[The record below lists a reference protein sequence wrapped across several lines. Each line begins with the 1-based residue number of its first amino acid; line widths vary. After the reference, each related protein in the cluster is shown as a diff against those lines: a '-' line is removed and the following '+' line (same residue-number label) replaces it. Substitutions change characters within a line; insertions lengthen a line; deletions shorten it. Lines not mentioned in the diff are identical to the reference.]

1 MSLLT
6 DGNLLPFRQYDPSEV
21 LNWYALDGTGLNGQL
36 VALATGNQDPAA
48 SAGQYTTQGVA
59 ASYTNVTSYRYN
71 TIRRVRPTQAGDTA
85 YNTLGITLHTTAIYD
100 ENGNLL
106 ANMPYDQTLERG
118 FVQTGFA
125 VPILTRGV
133 VTLKS
138 SQIIGIP
145 IPGYVGVISTG
156 GQGKIEVINPA
167 LLVGFG
173 VTGNAFQYSGSQ
185 IVGKWLSTSGSAF
198 NGYAQFKIQL

>member
-6 DGNLLPFRQYDPSEV
+6 DGNLLPFRQYDPADV
-21 LNWYALDGTGLNGQL
+21 LNFFALDGTGLNGQL
-36 VALATGNQDPAA
+36 VAIETGFQDPAL
-48 SAGQYTTQGVA
+48 SAGNYTTLPVA

-71 TIRRVRPTQAGDTA
+71 TPRRVRPTVGGDTA
-85 YNTLGITLHTTAIYD
+85 YNTIGMTLHTTAVYD

-125 VPILTRGV
+125 VPVLTRGV
-133 VTLKS
+133 VTLKFN
-138 SQIIGIP
+138 QIIGVP

-156 GQGKIEVINPA
+156 GAGKIEVVNPA
-167 LLVGFG
+167 QLVGFG
-173 VTGNAFQYSGSQ
+173 VTGGAFQYSGQ
-185 IVGKWLSTSGSAF
+185 QVVGKWLSTSGSAF
-198 NGYAQFKIQL
+198 NGYAQFKLQL